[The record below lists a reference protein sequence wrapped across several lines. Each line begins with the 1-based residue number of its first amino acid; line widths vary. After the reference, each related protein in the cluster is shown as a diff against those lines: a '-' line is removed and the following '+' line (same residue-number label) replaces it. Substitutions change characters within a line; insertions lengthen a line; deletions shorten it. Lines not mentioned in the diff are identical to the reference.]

1 MFKGVNKKAGV
12 AFGAVALLWLACSVP
27 ASAFADVTSSV
38 GDSAD
43 FISTPS
49 TASSGRYVTF
59 PAGQSGPQIQ
69 VQGAPMTVEAT
80 ANNLWEYSGSDV
92 SADSDNSEYSSD
104 QYVISIPTK
113 VSFSGFN
120 IGPVSA
126 SAPYTVKATGK
137 LSDGKGLEL
146 SASDGTLADGKGN
159 TLAYTLAGT
168 AKKFSNAEL
177 LGGVGAD
184 AFNPDGGLKGTSKTE
199 TVSISGTAL
208 SASPYTGTVTYT
220 SAVVDE

>member
-27 ASAFADVTSSV
+27 ASAFADTTSSV
-38 GDSAD
+38 DGDTFYLVPSDGAYLQNGT
-43 FISTPS
+43 TPS
-49 TASSGRYVTF
+49 
-59 PAGQSGPQIQ
+59 AG
-69 VQGAPMTVEAT
+69 GAPLKVEAA
-80 ANNLWEYSGSDV
+80 ANDSWVYSG
-92 SADSDNSEYSSD
+92 ADTSSKAD
-104 QYVISIPTK
+104 DMVNLTGQYVVSIPTK

-137 LSDGKGLEL
+137 LPDGKGLEL

-208 SASPYTGTVTYT
+208 SASPYTGTITYT

>member
-1 MFKGVNKKAGV
+1 MFKNINKKAGV
-12 AFGAVALLWLACSVP
+12 AFGAVALLGLSFGVP
-27 ASAFADVTSSV
+27 ASAFADATSSV

-49 TASSGRYVTF
+49 TASSGMYITL

-80 ANNLWEYSGSDV
+80 ANDRWVYSGSNV
-92 SADSDNSEYSSD
+92 SADSDNSEYSSG
-104 QYVISIPTK
+104 QYVVSIPTK
-113 VSFSGFN
+113 VSFTGFN

-137 LSDGKGLEL
+137 LPDGKGLEL
-146 SASDGTLADGKGN
+146 SASDGTLSDGKGN

-168 AKKFSNAEL
+168 AKKFSNSEL

-208 SASPYTGTVTYT
+208 SASPYTGTITYT